1 MLGPFLFCATIDHS
15 SMPDE
20 KTGPSTPGISA
31 ATGAAWRVL
40 EKNVPL
46 SRSVI
51 WSLQRDFYE
60 RRGLKAWN
68 EDLVPSYITNNPF
81 IAEIYA
87 AIVAAFLRDCM
98 SPAHHNSAPLSRENP
113 LRILELGAGTGKFS
127 YLFLRKLTALLQGNN
142 IPSQLVRYCMTDTAE
157 NLIAEWRENAY
168 LKEFAD
174 SGVLE
179 FKAFQAGQDHPVETA
194 GPLVVIANY
203 VFDSLP
209 QDAFSIENGA
219 IHEILMTTLAAVDAE
234 IHSLKDL
241 QFSYQN
247 SAIASRRYTDDLW
260 NSILEQYRTR
270 LSAATVL
277 FPASALQTLQQLS
290 DSSDGRMLVLVADKG
305 IAHEEDLALAPGT
318 PSLDFHAGGKCF
330 SQLVNFDAIG
340 KYFRG
345 NGGEALVP
353 AKHFTSLNVC
363 AFIQRNHGDEFPAT
377 HKAYQETVN
386 AFGPDDLF
394 ALMSWLN
401 AYLEEIPLAQVLPL
415 LRLTHWDPVV
425 LSRLFPI
432 IARQVRNTNAE
443 RSDLRDAVL
452 NTWENHYPLNK
463 DENVLAFYCGVILL
477 ELRFFQE
484 AYSMFRNSQKLYG
497 PSATTS
503 YNLGLCCLGLGRSR
517 EALELMR
524 EACNLDPSF
533 EPARHSRF
541 KLEDQVRTGE
551 LELS

>member
-1 MLGPFLFCATIDHS
+1 MPDHETGPFAGSSATS
-15 SMPDE
+15 EAPQ
-20 KTGPSTPGISA
+20 
-31 ATGAAWRVL
+31 AWRVL
-40 EKNVPL
+40 EKDVSL
-46 SRSVI
+46 SQSVI
-51 WSLQRDFYE
+51 WRLQRDFYE

-87 AIVAAFLRDCM
+87 EIVAAFLQDCT
-98 SPAHHNSAPLSRENP
+98 SPAQHSPAPLSQKNP

-127 YLFLRKLTALLQGNN
+127 YLFLRKLVALLQINSV
-142 IPSQLVRYCMTDTAE
+142 PLHLVRYCMTDTAE
-157 NLIAEWRENAY
+157 TLIKEWRENAY
-168 LKEFAD
+168 LQEFVN
-174 SGVLE
+174 SGILE
-179 FKAFQAGQDHPVETA
+179 FEVLQAGQEHPLEAA
-194 GPLVVIANY
+194 GPLVIIANY

-209 QDAFSIENGA
+209 QDAFAIENGA
-219 IHEILMTTLAAVDAE
+219 LHEFLVTTSAADGE

-241 QFSYQN
+241 RFSYQS
-247 SAIASRRYTDDLW
+247 SASAPQRYADDLW
-260 NSILEQYRTR
+260 NSIVEQYRSM
-270 LSAATVL
+270 LPAATIL
-277 FPASALQTLQQLS
+277 FPASALKTLQQLS
-290 DSSDGRMLVLVADKG
+290 HSSDGRMLLLVADKG
-305 IAHEEDLALAPGT
+305 IAHEEDLALAPRT
-318 PSLDFHAGGKCF
+318 PSLDFHADGKCF
-330 SQLVNFDAIG
+330 SQFVNFDAIG

-345 NGGEALVP
+345 KRGDALLP
-353 AKHFTSLNVC
+353 AKHFTNLNLC
-363 AFIQRNHGDEFPAT
+363 AFIQRNPGDEFPST
-377 HKAYQETVN
+377 HKVYQQTIN

-401 AYLEEIPLAQVLPL
+401 AYLEEISLPQVLSL
-415 LRLTHWDPVV
+415 LRLTRWDPVV
-425 LSRLFPI
+425 LTRLFPV
-432 IARQVRNTNAE
+432 IARHSRNANAE

-452 NTWENHYPLNK
+452 STWENHYPLNK

-484 AYSMFRNSQKLYG
+484 AYSMFRKSQQLFA

-533 EPARHSRF
+533 EPAQQSRF